1 MFGARHGFK
10 VCTGA
15 RYIGDYIREDQS
27 KSNWLRDH
35 TLTWEKN
42 IGTIRETMGRYPQES
57 YAAVARVI
65 QSEWIFLQRVTWD
78 TGVPFAGMEKMLWG
92 KNCPSLFIGKTKT
105 LSPIVGSLSMM
116 LVKKSVVG
124 ILNLVTSAK

>member
-65 QSEWIFLQRVTWD
+65 QSESIFLQRVTWD
-78 TGVPFAGMEKMLWG
+78 KGVPFAA
-92 KNCPSLFIGKTKT
+92 T
-105 LSPIVGSLSMM
+105 
-116 LVKKSVVG
+116 
-124 ILNLVTSAK
+124 A